1 MTKQELIKK
10 LRELPDFEVVIPDQ
24 ESNDVYYDIELNVE
38 IDFLS
43 GQDVIVLRIAD

>member
-1 MTKQELIKK
+1 MNKQELIAK
-10 LRELPDFEVVIPDQ
+10 LQELPDFEVVIPDQ
-24 ESNDVYYDIELNVE
+24 ESNDLYHDIELSVE